1 MEPAAGASGV
11 VLKGSEMKKMM
22 MCGLGIVA
30 LALAGPGTAHGP
42 AKQPVPSS
50 KVEASAQEP
59 ERIVDA
65 FHAALARGD
74 TAGALALLADDAVI
88 YESGGVERGKAE
100 YASHHLA
107 ADAAFAKVVPNQ
119 VIRRSGAAD
128 GAVAWI
134 LTEGRTTGSY
144 RDRPVDRITTETAML
159 RRIAGTWRITH
170 FHWSS
175 AAAKAA
181 Q

>member
-1 MEPAAGASGV
+1 
-11 VLKGSEMKKMM
+11 MKTIVIFS
-22 MCGLGIVA
+22 LIVVA
-30 LALAGPGTAHGP
+30 LAPADPGAAHGP
-42 AKQPVPSS
+42 AMQPALGS
-50 KVEASAQEP
+50 KVDVNALEP

-65 FHAALARGD
+65 FHAALGRGD
-74 TAGALALLADDAVI
+74 TTGAVALLADDAVI

-107 ADAAFAKVVPNQ
+107 ADAAFAKAVPSR
-119 VIRRSGAAD
+119 VLRRSGAAD

-134 LTEGRTTGSY
+134 LTEGQTTGSY
-144 RDRPVDRITTETAML
+144 RDRPVDRTTTETAIL
-159 RRIAGTWRITH
+159 RRIRGAWRITH

-181 Q
+181 K

>member
-1 MEPAAGASGV
+1 
-11 VLKGSEMKKMM
+11 MKKMM
-22 MCGLGIVA
+22 ICSLSVVA
-30 LALAGPGTAHGP
+30 LALAGPGAAQGP
-42 AKQPVPSS
+42 AKQPVLGS

-65 FHAALARGD
+65 FHGALAHGD
-74 TAGALALLADDAVI
+74 TTGALALLADDAVI

-107 ADAAFAKVVPNQ
+107 ADAAFAKAVPSQ
-119 VIRRSGAAD
+119 VLRRSGAAD
-128 GAVAWI
+128 GSVAWI

-144 RDRPVDRITTETAML
+144 RDRPVDRTTTETAML
-159 RRIAGTWRITH
+159 RRIAGAWRITH

>member
-1 MEPAAGASGV
+1 
-11 VLKGSEMKKMM
+11 MKKIVI
-22 MCGLGIVA
+22 CSLGIVA
-30 LALAGPGTAHGP
+30 LALTGPGAAHGP
-42 AKQPVPSS
+42 AKQTAVGSR
-50 KVEASAQEP
+50 VEANAQEA

-65 FHAALARGD
+65 FHAALAGGH
-74 TAGALALLADDAVI
+74 TTGALALLADDAVI

-107 ADAAFAKVVPNQ
+107 ADAAFAKAVPSQ
-119 VIRRSGAAD
+119 VLRRSGAAD

-159 RRIAGTWRITH
+159 RRIAGAWRITH

-181 Q
+181 R

>member
-1 MEPAAGASGV
+1 MKNTVICSLSV
-11 VLKGSEMKKMM
+11 VALT
-22 MCGLGIVA
+22 
-30 LALAGPGTAHGP
+30 LALASSGAAHGP
-42 AKQPVPSS
+42 AKQPALAMT
-50 KVEASAQEP
+50 VEASAQEP

-74 TAGALALLADDAVI
+74 TTGALAVLADEAVI

-107 ADAAFAKVVPNQ
+107 ADAAFSKAVPSQ
-119 VIRRSGAAD
+119 VLRRSGAAD
-128 GAVAWI
+128 GRVAWI

-159 RRIAGTWRITH
+159 RRIAGAWRITH

-175 AAAKAA
+175 APAKVA